1 MDKKILLQNLAD
13 SLSER
18 TGMTKRK
25 AENFVRSFFEITEE
39 GLLSDGV
46 VKVKGFGTTKV
57 VKVNER
63 ESVNINTGER
73 FQIEGHAKVT
83 FTPDAPF
90 KDLVNRPFAQFSTI
104 VLEDDVDIEE
114 LNAVDAAATE
124 TTEDVEN
131 DESAEVVEEIPA
143 EDEAPVEEEEAP
155 AEDEETPVVDEETL
169 VEEEATLV
177 VAEETPAEEEE
188 TPAEDEETL
197 VENEET
203 LVENEETSADE
214 VAPEALLETADDA
227 DDVDSTEDDA
237 EPQDDNVSNEEQAPE
252 DMQQPIIIQNTLPAP
267 PPHNWWRIAFF
278 TLLTV
283 LLMVASYFA
292 GYYRILCPCSSDC
305 IGEQPLPADTTSVVA
320 PQEPQAQQAEAE
332 APKAEA
338 ESAAEAQPQEEK
350 AQPQAEQPQETP
362 APKGPT
368 AAEREAAKKYRQME
382 GGEYLITGV
391 IETHKMAVGD
401 NLFKLAKK
409 AYGNKDLAS
418 YIIFH
423 NRFANPDVIQLGQD
437 IEIPKLT
444 HK

>member
-25 AENFVRSFFEITEE
+25 AETFVRSFFEITEE
-39 GLLSDGV
+39 GLLNDGV
-46 VKVKGFGTTKV
+46 VKVKGFGTTKI
-57 VKVNER
+57 VKVNDR

-90 KDLVNRPFAQFSTI
+90 KDLVNRPFAQFTTI

-124 TTEDVEN
+124 PAVATEGAETAEETTV
-131 DESAEVVEEIPA
+131 AA
-143 EDEAPVEEEEAP
+143 TEATAEAP
-155 AEDEETPVVDEETL
+155 AVEAEDP
-169 VEEEATLV
+169 AAS
-177 VAEETPAEEEE
+177 AEETPAETLLVAQENAEVEPHTEEAPKAEEGTSTEEEPQAEEE
-188 TPAEDEETL
+188 TSTEEEAQAEEEVST
-197 VENEET
+197 EE
-203 LVENEETSADE
+203 
-214 VAPEALLETADDA
+214 EAQAADD
-227 DDVDSTEDDA
+227 T
-237 EPQDDNVSNEEQAPE
+237 VSNDEQAPE
-252 DMQQPIIIQNTLPAP
+252 DMQQPIIIQNTMPAP

-278 TLLTV
+278 TLLTI

-292 GYYRILCPCSSDC
+292 GYYRIFCPCVN
-305 IGEQPLPADTTSVVA
+305 EQPEVIPADTTCTTV
-320 PQEPQAQQAEAE
+320 PK
-332 APKAEA
+332 APKAQKAVA
-338 ESAAEAQPQEEK
+338 ETPKAETATPAETQSKQETAQ
-350 AQPQAEQPQETP
+350 AQTEQPKETP